1 MDKIVAEEFNNE
13 LPLVIAKTLLSAGT
27 KAALQY
33 GLQESVRAAS
43 NGDSALLLAAMIV
56 GSIYQVSMNDADLRT
71 WSTLPK
77 QIKISRMP
85 TPKDGKIF
93 IDGREVK
100 VDVSARANIVCV
112 NKPSA
117 FSQISIRCFAIG
129 KH

>member
-1 MDKIVAEEFNNE
+1 
-13 LPLVIAKTLLSAGT
+13 
-27 KAALQY
+27 
-33 GLQESVRAAS
+33 
-43 NGDSALLLAAMIV
+43 MIV